1 MHSIQVTHEFSCPAD
16 TLWQITGDFGGL
28 KAWLPGVVA
37 CNVAGEGAKDNGG
50 NAVRTVQLMD
60 GSVTRESLD
69 SVDAEA
75 RRYVYSVLEAKGFDA
90 NSQFQATFQVLARDG
105 GRCAVVWSAAF
116 TLPAN
121 LPVEKVN
128 KARSRIEQMY
138 QFFLQHLQ
146 TMLNADR

>member
-1 MHSIQVTHEFSCPAD
+1 MHSIQVTHEFACPAD
-16 TLWQITGDFGGL
+16 TLWQLTSVFGGL

-37 CNVAGEGAKDNGG
+37 CSVVGEGAKDNGG

-69 SVDAEA
+69 SIDAEA

-90 NSQFQATFQVLARDG
+90 NSRFQATFQVLARDRG
-105 GRCAVVWSAAF
+105 HCAVVWSAEF
-116 TLPAN
+116 TLPAS
-121 LPVEKVN
+121 LPVEKVT
-128 KARSRIEQMY
+128 KACSRIEQMY

-146 TMLNADR
+146 TVLAADR